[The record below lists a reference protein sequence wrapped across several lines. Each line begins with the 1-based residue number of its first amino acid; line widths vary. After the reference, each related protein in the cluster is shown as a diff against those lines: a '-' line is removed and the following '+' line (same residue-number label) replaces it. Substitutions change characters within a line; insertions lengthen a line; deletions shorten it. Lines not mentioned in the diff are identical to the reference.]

1 MTEIEIKRKE
11 RQLLKEL
18 NLLCCKRLVKPS
30 VEASKR
36 MNQIFFELHDLT
48 GDKKYL
54 L

>member
-1 MTEIEIKRKE
+1 MTDIEVKE
-11 RQLLKEL
+11 TLLLNEM
-18 NLLCCKRLVKPS
+18 NLLCCKRLMKPS

-36 MNQIFFELHDLT
+36 MQQIFFELHDLT

>member
-1 MTEIEIKRKE
+1 MSEIDIKQKE
-11 RQLLKEL
+11 QELMEEMILLA
-18 NLLCCKRLVKPS
+18 CKRLIKPS
-30 VEASKR
+30 VQASKR